1 VGLHDEA
8 RKTSAGWCVRDSRGQ
23 YVLGGSSW
31 IHGSCSSNKVEA
43 LALLEVMKELQQRGF
58 NDVIFGID
66 AQKIVY
72 AIRHRNTGVSE
83 FSSIINKIK
92 CMVSL
97 NLGFELKFIRRQ
109 ANMIAH
115 TIAKAVILWSHR
127 HIFDSIPSCINN

>member
-1 VGLHDEA
+1 
-8 RKTSAGWCVRDSRGQ
+8 
-23 YVLGGSSW
+23 
-31 IHGSCSSNKVEA
+31 
-43 LALLEVMKELQQRGF
+43 MKELQQRGF